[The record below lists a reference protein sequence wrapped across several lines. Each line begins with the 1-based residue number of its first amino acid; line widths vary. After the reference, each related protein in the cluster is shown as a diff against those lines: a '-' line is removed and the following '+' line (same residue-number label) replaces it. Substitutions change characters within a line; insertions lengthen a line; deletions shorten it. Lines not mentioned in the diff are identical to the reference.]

1 MHKIAILTD
10 LHLRSDYIPGYL
22 DQQLS
27 ILTELVNDSKAD
39 SVVINGDIFHRRN
52 PRGEELLAF
61 RKLLKAINAENIYVN
76 RGNHDTVAK
85 DGSTSTTLSLY
96 SDLAHIVEDYEQ
108 IPIGGVTFD
117 FIPHYEDEGVIV
129 KHLKSSNNPVFGHF
143 GFDGC
148 VSNGSFA
155 YESHVK
161 KKHFGKRLVFLGHIH
176 KPEVYNAGQIFVLGT
191 QYSTSFGEANAEKFF
206 HELVIAEDSG
216 HIGVIRTSIKK
227 GIRHVTSTIANVETA
242 NTTYKFDDF
251 FTILRIKMDKLDEG
265 SGQGIQDHI
274 INKYNVNHLEVV
286 FDDVLPKYESSHVD
300 YESIVAIDDKVV
312 EEYIDNSST
321 IFSKKELLNALE
333 DIKNYEA

>member
-22 DQQLS
+22 DRQLETL
-27 ILTELVNDSKAD
+27 IRIVNESGSD

-61 RKLLKAINAENIYVN
+61 KTLLQRLDVDSIYVN

-85 DGSTSTTLSLY
+85 DGSTNTTLSLY

-108 IPIGGVTFD
+108 VDIGGVVFD
-117 FIPHYEDEGVIV
+117 FIPHYEDEGIIV
-129 KHLKSSNNPVFGHF
+129 KHLKRSNNPVFGHF

-148 VSNGSFA
+148 VSNGTFA

-161 KKHFGKRLVFLGHIH
+161 RKHFGDRLVFLGHIH
-176 KPEVYNAGQIFVLGT
+176 KPEVYNSKVFVLGT
-191 QYSTSFGEANAEKFF
+191 QYSTSFGEANAQKFF
-206 HELVIAEDSG
+206 HQLIVDG
-216 HIGVIRTSIKK
+216 DTQDVGVLRTPIDH
-227 GIRHVTSTIANVETA
+227 GIRHVTSSFFNVDNA
-242 NTTYKFDDF
+242 NTTYKFEDF
-251 FTILRIKMDKLDEG
+251 FTILRVKMDKLDEG
-265 SGQGIQDHI
+265 SGQDIQDKI
-274 INKYNVNHLEVV
+274 VKKYNVDHLEVV

-312 EEYIDNSST
+312 EEYIDNSTT
-321 IFSKKELLNALE
+321 IFSKKELLQALE
-333 DIKNYEA
+333 DIKDYEA